1 MNTNRKCQV
10 YTCPQ
15 SELCVLCDHL
25 KELEFKLSVKIE
37 HLINKYEISSTE
49 DPKDNIACGPILLR
63 ALCYIAQRENQL
75 ISRKDIESIAWPDI
89 CVGVNSVPV
98 LIFELRKVLS
108 ITSMELITIRSRGY
122 VLKHK
127 KHANE

>member
-10 YTCPQ
+10 YTCPN
-15 SELCVLCDHL
+15 SEFCALCDHL
-25 KELEFKLSVKIE
+25 KDLELKLSVKIE
-37 HLINKYEISSTE
+37 HVFNKYEISSTKE
-49 DPKDNIACGPILLR
+49 DKNSIACGPILLR
-63 ALCYIAQRENQL
+63 ALCYIVQQEHQL
-75 ISRKDIESIAWPDI
+75 ISRKDIESVAWPDI

-122 VLKHK
+122 VLKHR
-127 KHANE
+127 KHTNE